1 MILKLDDLKQNN
13 FGLQSQLEDTKKKLE
28 NELKILN
35 NKINDLKA
43 AEINVKEENK
53 NLIKTKYELE
63 NKLQNLNNE
72 LENIKQNKNVIEN
85 GNKILNNKINEL
97 KKNK

>member
-1 MILKLDDLKQNN
+1 M
-13 FGLQSQLEDTKKKLE
+13 E

-35 NKINDLKA
+35 NKINDLKT

-63 NKLQNLNNE
+63 NKIQNLNNE
-72 LENIKQNKNVIEN
+72 LENKKQNKNVIKN

>member
-1 MILKLDDLKQNN
+1 M
-13 FGLQSQLEDTKKKLE
+13 E

-35 NKINDLKA
+35 NKINDLKT

-72 LENIKQNKNVIEN
+72 LENIKQNKM
-85 GNKILNNKINEL
+85 LL
-97 KKNK
+97 KMGKKF

>member
-1 MILKLDDLKQNN
+1 M
-13 FGLQSQLEDTKKKLE
+13 E

-35 NKINDLKA
+35 NKINALKTT
-43 AEINVKEENK
+43 EISTKEENK

-85 GNKILNNKINEL
+85 GKKILNNKINEL
-97 KKNK
+97 EKKIQDLQEKGKKSKRRKY